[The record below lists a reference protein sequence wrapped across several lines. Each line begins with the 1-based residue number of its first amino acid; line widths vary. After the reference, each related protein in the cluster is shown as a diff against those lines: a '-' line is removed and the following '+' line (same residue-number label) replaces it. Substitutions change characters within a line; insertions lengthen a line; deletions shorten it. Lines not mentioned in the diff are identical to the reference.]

1 MRKEIQTKII
11 DLLKAEHTFVVKT
24 IYFGLPIKVLDYPYA
39 AVVWASSQGPNVE
52 QTTKLRSVHRVDF
65 AIQVVHRSRVI
76 GEAEKTVEDL
86 IEIAHE
92 VLFGNP
98 TLDGLVED
106 SYPVEVQ
113 PTEPVVQEDYAIAG
127 AILKVACFAEMVKP

>member
-1 MRKEIQTKII
+1 MRKEVQQKII
-11 DLLKAEHTFVVKT
+11 DLLKAEATFIVKT
-24 IYFGLPIKVLDYPYA
+24 IFFSLPIKVLDYPYA

-52 QTTKLRSVHRVDF
+52 QTTKIRAVHRIDF
-65 AIQVVHRSRVI
+65 AIQVVDRSRVI
-76 GEAEKTVEDL
+76 GNAEKSVEDL
-86 IEIAHE
+86 IEIAHG

-113 PTEPVVQEDYAIAG
+113 PIEPIVQDDWAIAG
-127 AILKVACFAEMVKP
+127 AILKVACFAEVVKP